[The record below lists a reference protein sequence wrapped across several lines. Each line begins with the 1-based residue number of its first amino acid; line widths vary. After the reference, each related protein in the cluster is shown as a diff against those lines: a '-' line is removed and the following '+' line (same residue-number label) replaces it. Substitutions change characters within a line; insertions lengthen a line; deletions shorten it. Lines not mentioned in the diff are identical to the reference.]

1 MEIIPVLNDDM
12 ELTHYKCDKAL
23 AGLSNHFMINECN
36 DLFYITETISKG
48 IDEVYKCT
56 YKIDKELV
64 KELYKVIKGGI

>member
-12 ELTHYKCDKAL
+12 ELSHYEGDNAL
-23 AGLSNHFMINECN
+23 PGLSNHFMINECN

-64 KELYKVIKGGI
+64 KELYKVIKGDI